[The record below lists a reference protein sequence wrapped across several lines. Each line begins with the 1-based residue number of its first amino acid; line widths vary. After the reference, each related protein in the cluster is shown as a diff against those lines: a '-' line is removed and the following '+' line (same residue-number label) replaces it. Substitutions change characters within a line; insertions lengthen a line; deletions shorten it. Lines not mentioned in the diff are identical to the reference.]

1 MKKIIRFLLI
11 LLLIILLLV
20 IYARYEGTNGLI
32 TKEYKIETADISNS
46 FDGIKIVH
54 FSDLHYKRIINKD
67 RTKEIVNEINLIN
80 PDIVIFTGDL
90 IDKDFDVSDEDI
102 EDLTLLLNNINSK
115 YGKYAIIGNHDYVRD
130 DDILNDIYNNSSFVL
145 LKNSY
150 DIIYGD
156 NNDKLFIGGVDTYSY
171 DKADIDKTM
180 EYFEDNEDIDY
191 KIILVHEPDYIDTIT
206 SKYNVNLVLAGHSH
220 NGQINIPFIKEM
232 FLPYGSNK
240 YYENYYIVNDTPL
253 YVSSGIGESR
263 INFRL
268 FNRPSINFYRINKI
282 TD

>member
-1 MKKIIRFLLI
+1 
-11 LLLIILLLV
+11 
-20 IYARYEGTNGLI
+20 
-32 TKEYKIETADISNS
+32 
-46 FDGIKIVH
+46 
-54 FSDLHYKRIINKD
+54 
-67 RTKEIVNEINLIN
+67 
-80 PDIVIFTGDL
+80 
-90 IDKDFDVSDEDI
+90 
-102 EDLTLLLNNINSK
+102 
-115 YGKYAIIGNHDYVRD
+115 
-130 DDILNDIYNNSSFVL
+130 
-145 LKNSY
+145 
-150 DIIYGD
+150 
-156 NNDKLFIGGVDTYSY
+156 
-171 DKADIDKTM
+171 M

-263 INFRL
+263 INFRF
-268 FNRPSINFYRINKI
+268 FNRPSINLYRINKI

>member
-20 IYARYEGTNGLI
+20 IYARYEGTNSLI

-150 DIIYGD
+150 DVIYGD

>member
-67 RTKEIVNEINLIN
+67 RTKEIVDEINLIN

-220 NGQINIPFIKEM
+220 NGQVR
-232 FLPYGSNK
+232 LPIIGPIITPDNAKK
-240 YYENYYIVNDTPL
+240 YYEPYYKIDKTKL
-253 YVSSGIGESR
+253 YISGGIGNSVV
-263 INFRL
+263 NFRL
-268 FNRPSINFYRINKI
+268 FDKPSFNLYRLVDK
-282 TD
+282 